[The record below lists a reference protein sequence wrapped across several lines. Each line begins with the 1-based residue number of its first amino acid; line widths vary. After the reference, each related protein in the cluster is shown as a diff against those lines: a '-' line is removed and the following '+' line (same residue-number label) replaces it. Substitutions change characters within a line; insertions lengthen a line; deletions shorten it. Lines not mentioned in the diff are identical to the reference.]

1 MTTIIAFRPLSFTFY
16 ILSALS
22 FLLSPA
28 SAQQYVIDPQVF
40 ASVTA
45 NAGVRSSA
53 EATHEQ
59 YLGKINTNIDNININ
74 MGSVVLAQTMI
85 YEGLSNVNSALKDG
99 LAVKNLAVIIADM
112 SGYISQALELARADP
127 ALLLFAG
134 RIADEMRTR
143 SIALVTDVSGFILK
157 EGSNVL
163 ADYNAR
169 DELLK
174 KVTQQLQVLD
184 GLAYGAWRAMFWA
197 KQRGIIASLNPFAA
211 YINKDKALVQ
221 QIISNSKYLHQ

>member
-1 MTTIIAFRPLSFTFY
+1 
-16 ILSALS
+16 
-22 FLLSPA
+22 
-28 SAQQYVIDPQVF
+28 
-40 ASVTA
+40 
-45 NAGVRSSA
+45 
-53 EATHEQ
+53 
-59 YLGKINTNIDNININ
+59 
-74 MGSVVLAQTMI
+74 MI
-85 YEGLSNVNSALKDG
+85 YEGLSNVNSALKEG

-112 SGYISQALELARADP
+112 SGYINQALELARADP
-127 ALLLFAG
+127 ALLLFTG

-197 KQRGIIASLNPFAA
+197 KQRGIIASLNPFGA